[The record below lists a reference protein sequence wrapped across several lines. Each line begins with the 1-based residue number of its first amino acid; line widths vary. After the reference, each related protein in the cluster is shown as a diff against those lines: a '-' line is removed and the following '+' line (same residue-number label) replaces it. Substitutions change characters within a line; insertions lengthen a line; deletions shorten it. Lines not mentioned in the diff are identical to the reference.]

1 MKTVQESNDVLHIH
15 FLYESLSTQLG
26 PDARN
31 IQMRPVFKAPYISAV
46 YFEDMNKDRREQVL
60 VEIIIIIIF

>member
-1 MKTVQESNDVLHIH
+1 MMYYISISFTNPLAPS
-15 FLYESLSTQLG
+15 SG